1 MSIESITSDLKTC
14 STNLENSLENINSVN
29 KSLSILTTTQDLSLT
44 KINDL
49 LQSLGDKIISN
60 IRVSGVNNVMDVVY
74 KSTSLTLTTDKT
86 MLNAKEFLL
95 TYDTSLNHN
104 LKDDADPLNTNN
116 FLIFFI
122 GLDNKVV
129 TYQRFT
135 PTNEALKTHS
145 STILVEKAADFFLD
159 DVVHE
164 NVNYIEVL
172 GSGSDSDNKY
182 KLVIVHEKALRV

>member
-1 MSIESITSDLKTC
+1 MSIESITSDIKTC
-14 STNLENSLENINSVN
+14 STNLENSLENIKSVN
-29 KSLSILTTTQDLSLT
+29 KSLAILATQDLSIT

-60 IRVSGVNNVMDVVY
+60 IRVRGVDNVMDVVY

-129 TYQRFT
+129 TYKRFT

-145 STILVEKAADFFLD
+145 STILVEKAADFVLD

>member
-1 MSIESITSDLKTC
+1 MSIESITSDIKTC
-14 STNLENSLENINSVN
+14 STNLENSLENIKSVN
-29 KSLSILTTTQDLSLT
+29 KSLAILATQDLSIT

-60 IRVSGVNNVMDVVY
+60 IRVRGVDNVMDVVY

-129 TYQRFT
+129 TYKRFT

-145 STILVEKAADFFLD
+145 STILVEKAADFVLD

-182 KLVIVHEKALRV
+182 KLVIVHEKP

>member
-1 MSIESITSDLKTC
+1 MSIESITSDIKTC
-14 STNLENSLENINSVN
+14 STNLENSLENIKSVN
-29 KSLSILTTTQDLSLT
+29 KSLAILATQDLSIT

-60 IRVSGVNNVMDVVY
+60 IRVRGVDNVMDVVY

-129 TYQRFT
+129 TYKRFT

-145 STILVEKAADFFLD
+145 STILVEKAADFVLD
-159 DVVHE
+159 DVVYE
-164 NVNYIEVL
+164 NVNYLEVL

-182 KLVIVHEKALRV
+182 KLVIVHEKAIRV